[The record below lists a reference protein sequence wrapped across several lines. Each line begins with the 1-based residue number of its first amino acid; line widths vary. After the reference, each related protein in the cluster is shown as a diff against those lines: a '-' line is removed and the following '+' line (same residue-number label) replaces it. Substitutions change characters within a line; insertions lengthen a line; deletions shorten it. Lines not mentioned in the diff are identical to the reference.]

1 MLVFWCIFA
10 AIILVVVLGCLKVAR
25 NTEMME
31 TLNSKRSETDGT
43 EDR

>member
-1 MLVFWCIFA
+1 MLVFACILA

-31 TLNSKRSETDGT
+31 MRNNKRGETDN
-43 EDR
+43 DR